1 LSLLPKR
8 LVAGSYMIHGLP
20 IWEYA
25 MALSAVTF
33 AEPTLRQTVPGK
45 ATPSQRAIAHRTRG
59 SSHGP
64 ITRLVSPSDLGQVL
78 KPFIF
83 LDRFESPEGGEP
95 PRFGMHPHSG
105 IATLTYL
112 IHGQAAYED
121 TTGEHGARGTLPTG
135 GVEWMMAGGGVWHT
149 GAPANHEHVL
159 GFQLWVAMPPALELA
174 TAYSLYLGPQD
185 VPCAGPARVLLGAYA
200 GQTSTIPAPAD
211 ITYLAVHLKAGE
223 AWRFNP
229 PADHTVAWVAVGE
242 GALTAPAAARGGDL
256 LVFDQSTNPIDFVAQ
271 TDTVFMLGS
280 GVLHPHDL
288 VTGPYSVH
296 TSAETLRRGQAGI
309 RERAQLLRGQGRL

>member
-1 LSLLPKR
+1 
-8 LVAGSYMIHGLP
+8 
-20 IWEYA
+20 
-25 MALSAVTF
+25 MALSAAATF
-33 AEPTLRQTVPGK
+33 AEPSFADPAFAGSTL
-45 ATPSQRAIAHRTRG
+45 SQRAILHRSRG

-64 ITRLVSPSDLGQVL
+64 ITRLVSPSDLGQLL

-149 GAPANHEHVL
+149 GAPANTAHVL
-159 GFQLWVAMPPALELA
+159 GFQLWVAMPPVLELA
-174 TAYSLYLGPQD
+174 TAYSIYLGPQD
-185 VPCAGPARVLLGAYA
+185 VPRAGPARVLLGTYE
-200 GQTSTIPAPAD
+200 GQTSPIPAPSKLS
-211 ITYLAVHLKAGE
+211 YLAVHLKAGE
-223 AWRFNP
+223 AWRFDP
-229 PADHTVAWVAVGE
+229 PAAHTVTWVAVGE
-242 GALTAPAAARGGDL
+242 GVVSAPAAMAEGDL
-256 LVFDQSTNPIDFVAQ
+256 VVFDDSVSPIDFVAQ

-288 VTGPYSVH
+288 LTGPYSVH
-296 TSAETLRRGQAGI
+296 TSGETLRQGQAGI
-309 RERAQLLRGQGRL
+309 RERAQLLRQQGRL